1 MTSWKRIELMLLLN
15 KLGNS
20 PKPFN
25 REQGG
30 FCLTGISLA
39 SSCVISQTGSN
50 GSMIAIGHANDE
62 IGIRPSANSN
72 ELHALT
78 VQGMMRVGDGD
89 PFHRWFV
96 KGGSVL

>member
-1 MTSWKRIELMLLLN
+1 MELVLLLH

-20 PKPFN
+20 PKPFK
-25 REQGG
+25 REQRE
-30 FCLTGISLA
+30 FCLVGISLA
-39 SSCVISQTGSN
+39 SPCVIRQAGSN
-50 GSMIAIGHANDE
+50 GPVIPIRHADDE
-62 IGIRPSANSN
+62 IRVRSSAHPN

-78 VQGMMRVGDGD
+78 MQGMMGVGYRH